1 MSTYALAELA
11 NGIIVS
17 RILTGKLVARETDD
31 LQTLIGVLLVQLL
44 ELGKLRSVTALGSGV
59 DDEDD
64 LALELVESV
73 LLIGGLLGLEI
84 VEGDHL
90 CAFRIGNVDAWLDG
104 CGGEERLKGFV
115 SNFKLRCVQKWSD
128 ETKNRV
134 QRRTLV
140 EGSDKDLQ
148 RRGCAVL
155 PKAGVNAS
163 HAQPKA

>member
-11 NGIIVS
+11 DGIIVS

-73 LLIGGLLGLEI
+73 LVIGGLLGLEI
-84 VEGDHL
+84 VEETIFVLFELAMWMLGWMD
-90 CAFRIGNVDAWLDG
+90 VVEKK
-104 CGGEERLKGFV
+104 GEGFV

-140 EGSDKDLQ
+140 EGSDKI
-148 RRGCAVL
+148 C
-155 PKAGVNAS
+155 NAE
-163 HAQPKA
+163 AALCYQKPE